1 MAGSGTELN
10 DESNHSFGETT
21 DSKLCNFS
29 LFIVLFAA
37 IVFRQPNQN
46 SNQAEERADG
56 EKEALAATAAEK
68 EKDVAKSESCQS
80 EQTQV
85 GLRCPY

>member
-1 MAGSGTELN
+1 MAGSGTEIHKA
-10 DESNHSFGETT
+10 ESIRPDT
-21 DSKLCNFS
+21 DNNFS

-37 IVFRQPNQN
+37 VVFREPNQ
-46 SNQAEERADG
+46 SPDADQDQEKVDG

-68 EKDVAKSESCQS
+68 EKAKSDSCQT

-85 GLRCPY
+85 